1 LRKSPPFTARTQSS
15 VLSKRKTAEMQ
26 LQEQAKAERKAARLE
41 ALERKAKRQR
51 HMVKPSVVT
60 LTHERNL
67 KRIATKGVLALFNAV
82 NKFQQ
87 EKQELAKQAA
97 KGQSSS
103 AAEVAAMQAASK
115 AVGDVESERRSFL
128 DLLRQTAERAAV
140 PAAAEE
146 EDDSIGEL

>member
-1 LRKSPPFTARTQSS
+1 
-15 VLSKRKTAEMQ
+15 MQ